1 MADGTAAAPAA
12 APSTT
17 APSQG
22 TAASGGEAKG
32 TTLKHAQ
39 GSATTA
45 PAAKTDAPSWS
56 DDDKKAFFE
65 LAKRSPFKAKIKG
78 EERAIDS
85 EESLRELLNHAQ
97 RGIAGSKV
105 AEERNKLQGELE
117 QTKAE
122 RAREKQLFEA
132 AKRGDWNARKEL
144 GLVSA
149 EEIRQRE
156 ADWEA
161 VPEPVRQQH
170 EELTKAQ
177 QELAEL
183 RAERA
188 KAQQAE
194 EARRMKVEAEQS
206 RKVALEHTHSA
217 LEGLGINESNAE
229 RVVPFVEMAIR
240 DLAEAG
246 LEIGIDM
253 TPDLIRERAKQ
264 MMGGFDGDMFS
275 ILDTGKKLELVRP
288 DLEAIADEGQLLS
301 TIGEKLALKI
311 ARAVARSQ
319 TQRRSSAAKQPPSPM
334 QREVERKAP
343 PMVLTPFR
351 FGGGR

>member
-1 MADGTAAAPAA
+1 MADGTAGAAPAAAPAA
-12 APSTT
+12 APT
-17 APSQG
+17 QG
-22 TAASGGEAKG
+22 AASTPAESKG

-39 GSATTA
+39 GSVTA
-45 PAAKTDAPSWS
+45 PAKTDAPSWS

-105 AEERNKLQGELE
+105 AEERNKLQSELE
-117 QTKAE
+117 QTKAAVAK
-122 RAREKQLFEA
+122 RDQLLEA
-132 AKRGDWNARKEL
+132 ARRGDWNARKEL
-144 GLVSA
+144 GFVSPD
-149 EEIRQRE
+149 EIRQRE
-156 ADWEA
+156 AEWEA

-177 QELAEL
+177 QELAAL
-183 RAERA
+183 RAEREER
-188 KAQQAE
+188 QQAE
-194 EARRMKVEAEQS
+194 EARRLKVEAEQA

-246 LEIGIDM
+246 LEIGVDM

-264 MMGGFDGDMFS
+264 MMGEFNEDMFS
-275 ILDTGKKLELVRP
+275 IVSPAQKVKLLAK
-288 DLEAIADEGQLLS
+288 DLGAITDDAQLLEMLGPQES
-301 TIGEKLALKI
+301 MRI

-319 TQRRSSAAKQPPSPM
+319 TQKRASAAKPPPSPM
-334 QREVERKAP
+334 QREVERKEP
-343 PMVLTPFR
+343 PKVLTPFR
-351 FGGGR
+351 FGGGK